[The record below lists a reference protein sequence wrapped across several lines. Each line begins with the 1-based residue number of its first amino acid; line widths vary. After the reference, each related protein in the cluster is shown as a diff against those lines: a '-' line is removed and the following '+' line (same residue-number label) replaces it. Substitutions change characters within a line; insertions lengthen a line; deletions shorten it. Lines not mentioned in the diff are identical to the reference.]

1 MSSLDDK
8 TAMAAE
14 KGSVKIRQSTVV
26 VNLPTSSGQDPV
38 RRSLRI
44 DQAGLHH
51 QTSTMTVASQSGR
64 QEANTLARV
73 RQLQKE
79 GLWTDRKSLQKVSVA
94 PTRLKTHWDFV
105 LEEMTWLSSV
115 FQQETKVKKLTSR
128 KCAKM
133 VQKHFLQTTLSNT
146 FPFTPTGSIKAL
158 CKGKL
163 QKSLMP

>member
-1 MSSLDDK
+1 MDNGGEKLSMATEKITVK
-8 TAMAAE
+8 TRH
-14 KGSVKIRQSTVV
+14 SNVV

-51 QTSTMTVASQSGR
+51 QSSSMTVASQSGR

-73 RQLQKE
+73 KQLQKD
-79 GLWTDRKSLQKVSVA
+79 GLWTDKRFLQKVSLTPA
-94 PTRLKTHWDFV
+94 RPKTHWDFV

-115 FQQETKVKKLTSR
+115 FQQEMKVKKLTSR

-133 VQKHFLQTTLSNT
+133 VRV
-146 FPFTPTGSIKAL
+146 
-158 CKGKL
+158 
-163 QKSLMP
+163 SLA